1 MLLVVT
7 EKRSSTCK
15 SSGKL
20 FSHSFPFFFQFWTIF
35 CLTPYSIM
43 HTVLGWKKQW
53 PKQSVAFGTAVLFWS
68 SMGLYGYLSQFY
80 VLDRQLKTLST
91 LLDVLYLSTLIESNA
106 WDFRLLMTG
115 ISENDPATSDD
126 FSNSTS
132 SVGTFSGK
140 IELNWMWI
148 KIECIA
154 AGGENWQWY
163 LGSWWVKI
171 HLPPWNK

>member
-1 MLLVVT
+1 MRKMTLEARLAVVCVQNLYVIGTFSLIWVYKLVISYWVVRKFEGNGWSWFKTLGMVNVCAPTCHLEYMLLVVT

-20 FSHSFPFFFQFWTIF
+20 FSHSFPFCFQFWTTF

-80 VLDRQLKTLST
+80 VLDR
-91 LLDVLYLSTLIESNA
+91 
-106 WDFRLLMTG
+106 
-115 ISENDPATSDD
+115 
-126 FSNSTS
+126 
-132 SVGTFSGK
+132 
-140 IELNWMWI
+140 
-148 KIECIA
+148 
-154 AGGENWQWY
+154 
-163 LGSWWVKI
+163 
-171 HLPPWNK
+171 